1 MVNSPY
7 LHFALS
13 FFSPPPPCFE
23 HYWHRYPIANPYYTN
38 TNEHHSYYFPVQ
50 DGGTCMDWVYGQLG
64 VKYSF
69 TVKLQNR
76 YGGSD
81 GYKLRPAFIPAT
93 VKEAFLGVK
102 TLCDAMNV

>member
-1 MVNSPY
+1 
-7 LHFALS
+7 
-13 FFSPPPPCFE
+13 
-23 HYWHRYPIANPYYTN
+23 
-38 TNEHHSYYFPVQ
+38 
-50 DGGTCMDWVYGQLG
+50 MDWVYGQLG

-76 YGGSD
+76 YGYSD

-102 TLCDAMNV
+102 TLCNAMNA

>member
-1 MVNSPY
+1 
-7 LHFALS
+7 
-13 FFSPPPPCFE
+13 
-23 HYWHRYPIANPYYTN
+23 
-38 TNEHHSYYFPVQ
+38 
-50 DGGTCMDWVYGQLG
+50 MDWVYGQLG

-93 VKEAFLGVK
+93 VKEAFSGVK
-102 TLCDAMNV
+102 TLCNAMNV